1 MEPSTAYTTGA
12 GKGGTESPADP
23 TAKREI
29 VEEAF
34 DGGYIDSGETE
45 HGLVY
50 FENPPDDVER
60 LRLRVRVHKKDGA
73 TPVEVLEIPYS
84 VRS

>member
-1 MEPSTAYTTGA
+1 MEPSTAYTTSTV
-12 GKGGTESPADP
+12 KGRPENPADP
-23 TAKREI
+23 AAKREI

-34 DGGYIDSGETE
+34 DGGYIDSGQTE

-50 FENPPDDVER
+50 FENPPNDVNR
-60 LRLRVRVHKKDGA
+60 LRLRVRVHKKDGG

-84 VRS
+84 VKS